1 MCYYPCCGLTDYKEA
16 RDLETYET
24 SGYNTW
30 IWRIEFNFV
39 FDKYILKQEYISE
52 IKNVKESD

>member
-16 RDLETYET
+16 RDLETYKT
-24 SGYNTW
+24 SGYT
-30 IWRIEFNFV
+30 ILWRIEFNFV